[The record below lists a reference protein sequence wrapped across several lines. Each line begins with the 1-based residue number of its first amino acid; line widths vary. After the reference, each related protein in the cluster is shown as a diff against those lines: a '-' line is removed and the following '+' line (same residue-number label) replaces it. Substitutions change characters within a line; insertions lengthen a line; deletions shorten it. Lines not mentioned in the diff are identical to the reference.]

1 VTDTL
6 QIANFSGAYFSRLL
20 LAAVRVLAAIGV
32 NPLLGSARVPLPG
45 RIGLGL
51 FITLVL
57 FPPGAPASD
66 EAIAVG
72 PAEIAGELLVGLLAG
87 FAVTLIFATVQFA
100 ASLIGVQGGFGFGT
114 TIDPHADLGQRTLE
128 QFFGAFALVVF
139 LQINGHH
146 LFLAGL
152 YELFGV
158 VPLGGATLA
167 GGTIEQLTAMTAG
180 LFSAAV
186 KMALPVVAALLL
198 ADLGLAV
205 LARVAPQLNLFAIGL
220 PAKILLGLGAL
231 VVALPVILPR
241 LEALIRALPQGML
254 SLAG

>member
-1 VTDTL
+1 VTDSL
-6 QIANFSGAYFSRLL
+6 QLASFSGAYFSRLL
-20 LAAVRVLAAIGV
+20 LAAVRVLAAISV
-32 NPLLGSARVPLPG
+32 NPLLGSARVPLLG

-51 FITLVL
+51 FVTVVL
-57 FPPGAPASD
+57 FPPGGPGSN
-66 EAIAVG
+66 EPVGVG
-72 PAEIAGELLVGLLAG
+72 PSEIAGELLVGLLAG
-87 FAVTLIFATVQFA
+87 FAVTLIFGTVQFA

-128 QFFGAFALVVF
+128 QFFTTFAMVIF

-152 YELFGV
+152 YELFGI

-167 GGTIEQLTAMTAG
+167 GGTVEQLTAMTAG

-186 KMALPVVAALLL
+186 KMALPVIAALLL

-205 LARVAPQLNLFAIGL
+205 LARVAPQLNLFAVGL
-220 PAKILLGLGAL
+220 PAKILIGLGAL
-231 VVALPVILPR
+231 VVALPIMLPR

-254 SLAG
+254 NLAG